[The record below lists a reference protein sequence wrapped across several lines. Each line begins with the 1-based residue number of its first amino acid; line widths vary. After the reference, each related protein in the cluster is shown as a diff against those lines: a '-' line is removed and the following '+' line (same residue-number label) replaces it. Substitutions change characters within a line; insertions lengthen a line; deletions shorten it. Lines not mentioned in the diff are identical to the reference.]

1 MSFAYLDEIRRLLDV
16 VENQEK
22 DNIQKAVDC
31 LTNAILEKK
40 SLFIFGASHAGI
52 LAEEVYYRAGGLVL
66 MNPIFA
72 RSLMLDTQP
81 VTFTSSME
89 QLVGY
94 GTTIAETVPFKAGDV
109 LIVHSVSGRNPVGI
123 ELAMAAKEKGV
134 TVICLSNV
142 SYSKDVTSRHPSGK
156 RLFEVCDILLDNH
169 GEKGDACI
177 EIPGTGQKVAPT
189 STAVGVCIMN
199 TIISE
204 VVLNLKAKGMDT
216 PPVFYSANIDG
227 GAEKNKK
234 VIEEFGASVH
244 YRF

>member
-1 MSFAYLDEIRRLLDV
+1 MGFAYLDEIRRLLDV
-16 VENQEK
+16 VEQQEK
-22 DNIQKAVDC
+22 ESIGQAVDC

-40 SLFIFGASHAGI
+40 SIFVFGASHAGI
-52 LAEEVYYRAGGLVL
+52 MAEELYYRAGGLVL
-66 MNPIFA
+66 INPIFA

-81 VTFTSSME
+81 ITLTSSME

-109 LIVHSVSGRNPVGI
+109 LIIHSVSGRNPVGI
-123 ELAMAAKEKGV
+123 ELAIAAKEKGV
-134 TVICLSNV
+134 TIIGLSNV

-189 STAVGVCIMN
+189 STAVGVCILN
-199 TIISE
+199 TIVAE
-204 VVLNLKAKGMDT
+204 VVLKLKANGMET

-227 GAEKNKK
+227 GSEKNKK
-234 VIEEFGASVH
+234 VIEEFGSAIH